1 MNDTIN
7 NAGNRMEEFVA
18 PLLGGLGEQLP
29 SVLVTL
35 LLLVV
40 GVFAARLVRS
50 TVAALVNKSGLKA
63 RLAESGND
71 VDFASSLASLSYYV
85 VLLMVLLLVLERMG
99 ITAVLDPL
107 KNLVDQ
113 FVGALPNIIGAGIIF
128 YAGWVVAKLASS
140 VVSLAANQL
149 DKRLEERGFNEDFK
163 ASKFLG
169 AFVFGGV
176 LLPITV
182 AGFQFLNIKS
192 VSEPAIAMI
201 TDFMAAVPNIVAAGL
216 ILLVAYALGKFIVY
230 MLTGLLEGMNIDA
243 LPQKLGVDGF
253 FNQER
258 SPTGFIGA
266 VVMFFIM
273 LTATTAA
280 VEKLD
285 IALISSIFAQLLQF
299 GGGVVLGAVILLV
312 GNFLA
317 NLAQA
322 KLAENGENQTLANIA
337 RFAILGLVLAMGL
350 KAMGLADNIVHM
362 AFAFTFGAVAV
373 AVALAFGLGGR
384 EAAGKMAGRWVDKMD

>member
-1 MNDTIN
+1 MNDSIN
-7 NAGNRMEEFVA
+7 SASDRLEGFLS

-35 LLLVV
+35 LILFL
-40 GVFAARLVRS
+40 GFIIARLVRRGA
-50 TVAALVNKSGLKA
+50 TALINKSGLQS
-63 RLAESGND
+63 RLSDSGSD
-71 VDFASSLASLSYYV
+71 VNVASSIGGLVYYV

-99 ITAVLDPL
+99 ITSVLDPL

-113 FVGALPNIIGAGIIF
+113 FIGALPNIIGAGIIF
-128 YAGWVVAKLASS
+128 YAGWVVAKLASGF
-140 VVSLAANQL
+140 VSLAAGQL
-149 DKRLEERGFNEDFK
+149 DQRLEEKGFNEDFK

-182 AGFQFLNIKS
+182 AGFQFLNIDS
-192 VSEPAIAMI
+192 VSTPAIQMI
-201 TDFMAAVPNIVAAGL
+201 TDFMSAVPNIVAAGL
-216 ILLVAYALGKFIVY
+216 ILLVAYLLGKFIVY
-230 MLTGLLEGMNIDA
+230 MLTGLLEGMNVDA
-243 LPQKLGVDGF
+243 VPEKLGVQGF

-258 SPTGFIGA
+258 SPSGFIGA

-273 LTATTAA
+273 LTAATAA

-285 IALISSIFAQLLQF
+285 IELISSIFAKLLEF
-299 GGGVVLGAVILLV
+299 GGGVVLGGVILIV

-317 NLAQA
+317 NIAHT
-322 KLAENGENQTLANIA
+322 KLSENSQNSSMANIA

-373 AVALAFGLGGR
+373 AVALSFGLGGR
-384 EAAGKMAGRWVDKMD
+384 DAASKIANKWADKL